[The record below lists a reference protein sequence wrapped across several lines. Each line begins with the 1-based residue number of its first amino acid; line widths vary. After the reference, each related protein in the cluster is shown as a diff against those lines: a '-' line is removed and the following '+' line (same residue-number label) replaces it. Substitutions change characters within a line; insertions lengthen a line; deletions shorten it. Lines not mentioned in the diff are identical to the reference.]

1 MDRVKGALIGL
12 AIGDAIGATVEFKPR
27 GSFKEVTDMIGGG
40 PHRLQPGQWTDDTSM
55 ALCLAESLIE
65 DGFNLKSQLDKYLLW
80 YKEGY
85 LSSTGKCFDI
95 GNNTALSLNEYQ
107 NAGKL
112 PPERERA
119 AGNGSLMR
127 LAPVPIYYRND
138 YEKAIYYSGESSKTT
153 HNNIIAIDSCR
164 YFGGLLQ
171 LTLTGKIDNKEE
183 LLDLAV
189 KDIKLDSRVSEVAEG
204 SFKTKDRSDISSDGF
219 VINSL
224 EASLW
229 AFYHTKSF
237 AEAIL
242 KVVNL
247 GDDAD
252 TTGAITGQLAGAY
265 YGIANIKIDWIEK
278 LAMKDK
284 ILSLAEE
291 LYKCK

>member
-1 MDRVKGALIGL
+1 MNRVKGALIGL

-27 GSFKEVTDMIGGG
+27 GSFEKVTNMVGGG
-40 PHRLQPGQWTDDTSM
+40 SHRLQSGQWSDDTSM

-65 DGFNLKSQLDKYLLW
+65 NGFNLKSQLNNYLLW

-85 LSSTGKCFDI
+85 LSSIGECFDI
-95 GNNTALSLNEYQ
+95 GNNTALSLRDYQ
-107 NAGKL
+107 NTGKL

-127 LAPVPIYYRND
+127 LAPVPIYYRDD
-138 YEKAIYYSGESSKTT
+138 YEKAVYYSGESSKTT
-153 HNNIIAIDSCR
+153 HNNIMAIDSCR

-171 LTLTGKIDNKEE
+171 LALAGEINDKGI
-183 LLDLAV
+183 LLDLAS
-189 KDIKLDSRVSEVAEG
+189 KNLYLDSRVSNVAKG
-204 SFKTKDRSDISSDGF
+204 SYKNKDRSKISSDGF

-237 AEAIL
+237 TEAIL

-247 GDDAD
+247 GNDAD

-265 YGIANIKIDWIEK
+265 YGIANIKNDWIEK

-284 ILSLAEE
+284 IFSLAEE
-291 LYKCK
+291 LHH